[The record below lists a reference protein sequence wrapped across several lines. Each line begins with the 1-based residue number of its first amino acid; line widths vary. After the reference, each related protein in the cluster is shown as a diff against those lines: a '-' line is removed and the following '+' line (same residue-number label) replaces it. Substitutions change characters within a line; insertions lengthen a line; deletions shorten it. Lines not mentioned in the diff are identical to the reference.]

1 MTNPRRTAL
10 LAALKLADL
19 GVVIAAFVV
28 ALCIA
33 IPGAQSWSEV
43 LEMRIEVRNVLF
55 MAVYLCY
62 WHLVLMGFGLYR
74 SHRLAPISREWRDLL
89 SAVLLAATPIFLFS
103 RLLRFEYANAGF
115 LVNFSLLAFLGLA
128 TERRVFRVLA
138 RTMRRHGHN
147 LRNAIVVG
155 LDQEALDMASR
166 LARRAD
172 LGYRIVEVLETARD
186 GGQGQA
192 PARLL
197 QRLASVIARN
207 PIDEVFIAAP
217 LDTGQPLIRGVM
229 ALCEE
234 QGITV
239 RLVSSIA
246 DLAIAKAQVDE
257 IDGRPVITVFTGPPD
272 SPLMAVKRLID
283 VTISLAALI
292 VLAPVFALIA
302 VAIRLDSPGPVF
314 FVQRRVGLGGRQF
327 SFFKFRTMVKDAE
340 RMQAKFEHLNEADG
354 PVFKI
359 RDDPRVTRIGR
370 WVRRTS
376 LDELPQLINVLKGDM
391 SLVGP
396 RPLPLRDVARMDVPA
411 HRRRFSVKPGITCL
425 WQIEGREPRFE
436 DWIRTDMAYIDNWSL
451 GLDFKILAR
460 TIPAV
465 LSGRGAY

>member
-10 LAALKLADL
+10 LAGLKLADL
-19 GVVIAAFVV
+19 GVVIAAFAV
-28 ALCIA
+28 ALCIE

-43 LEMRIEVRNVLF
+43 LGLRIEVRNVLF
-55 MAVYLCY
+55 MAAYLCY
-62 WHLVLMGFGLYR
+62 WHLMLLGFGLYR

-89 SAVLLAATPIFLFS
+89 TAVLLAAAP
-103 RLLRFEYANAGF
+103 LLLAAPFFRFAYADARF
-115 LVNFSLLAFLGLA
+115 FVNFSLFAFVGLA
-128 TERRVFRVLA
+128 AERRLFRVLA
-138 RTMRRHGHN
+138 RTMRRHGRN

-155 LDQEALDMASR
+155 LDEEALEMASR

-172 LGYRIVEVLETARD
+172 LGYRIVEVLETTDAAEPKRLI
-186 GGQGQA
+186 
-192 PARLL
+192 ARL
-197 QRLASVIARN
+197 ATVIARD
-207 PIDEVFIAAP
+207 PIDEVFVAVP
-217 LDTGQPLIRGVM
+217 LDAGQPLIRGVM

-234 QGITV
+234 RGITV

-246 DLAIAKAQVDE
+246 DLTLAKAQIDE
-257 IDGRPVITVFTGPPD
+257 IDGCPVITVFTGPPD
-272 SPLMAVKRLID
+272 SPLLAVKRLID
-283 VTISLAALI
+283 IAVSLAALI
-292 VLAPVFALIA
+292 LLAPVFAVIA
-302 VAIRLDSPGPVF
+302 IAIRLDSPGPIF

-327 SFFKFRTMVKDAE
+327 NFYKFRTMVDGAE
-340 RMQAKFEHLNEADG
+340 RLQSELEHLNEADG

-359 RDDPRVTRIGR
+359 RDDPRVTRVGR
-370 WVRRTS
+370 WVRRAS
-376 LDELPQLINVLKGDM
+376 LDELPQLLNVLKGDM

-425 WQIEGREPRFE
+425 WQIQGREPRFE

-451 GLDFKILAR
+451 GLDLKILAR

>member
-1 MTNPRRTAL
+1 MTSPRRTAL

-19 GVVIAAFVV
+19 GVVVAAFVV
-28 ALCIA
+28 ALCSE

-43 LEMRIEVRNVLF
+43 LAMRIEVRNVLF
-55 MAVYLCY
+55 MAAYLGY
-62 WHLVLMGFGLYR
+62 WHLVLLGFGLYR

-89 SAVLLAATPIFLFS
+89 SAVLLAATPLFVLS
-103 RLLRFEYANAGF
+103 RFFRFEYADARF
-115 LVNFSLLAFLGLA
+115 FVNFSLFAFVGLA
-128 TERRVFRVLA
+128 TERRLFRVFA
-138 RTMRRHGHN
+138 RTMRRHGRN

-155 LDQEALDMASR
+155 LDEEALEMASR

-172 LGYRIVEVLETARD
+172 LGYRIVEVLETTSA
-186 GGQGQA
+186 A
-192 PARLL
+192 EPTRLL
-197 QRLASVIARN
+197 ERLATVVARN
-207 PIDEVFIAAP
+207 PIDEVFVAAP
-217 LDTGQPLIRGVM
+217 LDAGQPLIRGVL

-234 QGITV
+234 RGITV

-246 DLAIAKAQVDE
+246 ELTLARAQVDE

-272 SPLMAVKRLID
+272 SPLLAVKRLID
-283 VTISLAALI
+283 ITVSLAALI
-292 VLAPVFALIA
+292 LLAPLFALVA
-302 VAIRLDSPGPVF
+302 LAIRLDSPGPVF

-327 SFFKFRTMVKDAE
+327 NFYKFRTMVEDAE
-340 RMQAKFEHLNEADG
+340 RLQPALEHLNEADG

-359 RDDPRVTRIGR
+359 RDDPRVTRVGR
-370 WVRRTS
+370 WVRRAS

-425 WQIEGREPRFE
+425 WQIQGREPRFE